1 MTAKYAL
8 ENIQKG
14 EGTVSAP
21 LYDDVIASDLVDAPD
36 IFRETGNYLPRS
48 NKIPY
53 RNYTDPQYAK
63 LEHEYM
69 WKKSWQFACREEDLP
84 NVGDCLPYDVGELSF
99 IIVRAGEDK
108 FHAFYNS
115 CTHKGTKL
123 ITRKSHVNHIRCFFH
138 GWQWNLDGS
147 IDDIPAKWDFPN
159 VDMNHLQLVPVSI
172 DSWGGCLFINPDPDC
187 GPLRDALGVL
197 PRHFQHFDLED
208 RFTYLFFKKKIRCNW
223 KVLFEGFLE
232 AYHVTETHDQGA
244 DFLGDVNSRYDIFDD
259 GKAKIGR
266 FMAPMGVPSPIT
278 GKVDLKESARLVL
291 EGLFATVEHVDVDLP
306 EYDSIPDF
314 GRKDVAAWK
323 RDFYKSHYG
332 VDCSHLSD
340 AEMLD
345 GVQYDMFPN
354 FAPWLGEGFAV
365 MYQFLPLGDNPN
377 ECVFCVRMTMPIA
390 EGKER
395 PPAAEPVELDFDD
408 AFDEYLPEWG
418 EMNRVYSQDVA
429 TLPMVQLGMKAAE
442 NGHNYSNLAVN
453 QEQRCALLHEFVDE
467 KIREGTNSEGELV

>member
-1 MTAKYAL
+1 M
-8 ENIQKG
+8 
-14 EGTVSAP
+14 
-21 LYDDVIASDLVDAPD
+21 
-36 IFRETGNYLPRS
+36 
-48 NKIPY
+48 
-53 RNYTDPQYAK
+53 
-63 LEHEYM
+63 
-69 WKKSWQFACREEDLP
+69 
-84 NVGDCLPYDVGELSF
+84 
-99 IIVRAGEDK
+99 
-108 FHAFYNS
+108 
-115 CTHKGTKL
+115 
-123 ITRKSHVNHIRCFFH
+123 
-138 GWQWNLDGS
+138 
-147 IDDIPAKWDFPN
+147 
-159 VDMNHLQLVPVSI
+159 
-172 DSWGGCLFINPDPDC
+172 
-187 GPLRDALGVL
+187 
-197 PRHFQHFDLED
+197 
-208 RFTYLFFKKKIRCNW
+208 
-223 KVLFEGFLE
+223 
-232 AYHVTETHDQGA
+232 
-244 DFLGDVNSRYDIFDD
+244 
-259 GKAKIGR
+259 
-266 FMAPMGVPSPIT
+266 
-278 GKVDLKESARLVL
+278 
-291 EGLFATVEHVDVDLP
+291 
-306 EYDSIPDF
+306 
-314 GRKDVAAWK
+314 AAWK

-442 NGHNYSNLAVN
+442 NGHNYSNLAVY